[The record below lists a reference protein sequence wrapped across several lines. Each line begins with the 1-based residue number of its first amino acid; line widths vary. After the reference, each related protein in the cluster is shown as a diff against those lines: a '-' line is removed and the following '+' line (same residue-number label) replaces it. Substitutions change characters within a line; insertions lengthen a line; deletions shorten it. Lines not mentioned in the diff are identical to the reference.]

1 VIERVD
7 LSLVY
12 PENKLYLDYVAG
24 AASAVSLFSYSPEE
38 FAQALTER
46 HTVDYPRAV
55 ISDLLYKYNASIGA
69 SSASLANITA
79 LKDRSTFC
87 VIGGQQVGFLGGPVY
102 TTYKIVTTIRLA
114 ASLEE
119 RLGKRVVPMF
129 WLADEDH
136 DFTEINHTYIA
147 KDDGEVGRISFDW
160 EGCGR
165 QIADLPIND
174 EIRNAYTSYLQALP
188 TSPHNAQIEDVFALK
203 PGEDYT
209 TWHARLFA
217 QIFSRWGLIIV
228 TPRVLRVPGHTFFR
242 AALERRAEIRAALT
256 EAEAKVL
263 AAGYSPVLSPERAG
277 VLYVIDDAGRRVR
290 VTDSLSHLP
299 LVEEHPERYS
309 TDVALRPLLADTLLP
324 VIASVLGPGEVAYQA
339 MLKPLYALFSLPQPI
354 AFPRE
359 NFTVITRAK
368 ADLIARFKTSVS
380 AILSGE
386 FSSTE
391 AKHALASSELA
402 KGFTDAREAITADLA
417 SLCPL
422 IEALDPSLV
431 RSCEGARLSALRALA
446 QLEDRALRAN
456 LANHRLSLGALQRL
470 RNTILPRNRLQERVF
485 PLPYFIN
492 RHGPQFVE
500 RLVAMAELD
509 NTHHR
514 VLTWED
520 DD

>member
-1 VIERVD
+1 MIERVD
-7 LSLVY
+7 PSLVY
-12 PENKLYLDYVAG
+12 PGNKLYLDYIAG
-24 AASAVSLFSYSPEE
+24 AASAVSLFGHSPKE
-38 FAQALTER
+38 FGQALAER
-46 HTVDYPRAV
+46 RRVDYPRAA
-55 ISDLLYKYNASIGA
+55 ISDLLYKYNTSIGA
-69 SSASLANITA
+69 SSATMTNITA

-119 RLGKRVVPMF
+119 RLGKKVVPMF

-136 DFTEINHTYIA
+136 DFTEINHAYIA
-147 KDDGEVGRISFDW
+147 KDDGEVGKISFDW
-160 EGCGR
+160 EGRGR
-165 QIADLPIND
+165 QIADLPISD
-174 EIRNAYTSYLQALP
+174 GIRTAYKACLEALP
-188 TSPHNAQIEDVFALK
+188 KGPYNVQIEEAFAPK
-203 PGEDYT
+203 RGEDYT

-228 TPRVLRVPGHTFFR
+228 TPRVLRVPGRAFFR

-256 EAEAKVL
+256 EAEAKVR
-263 AAGYSPVLSPERAG
+263 AAGYSPALSPERAG

-290 VTDSLSHLP
+290 VSDSLSHLHM
-299 LVEEHPERYS
+299 VTEHPERYS

-324 VIASVLGPGEVAYQA
+324 VIASVLGPGEIAYHA
-339 MLKPLYALFSLPQPI
+339 MLKPLYALFSLVQPI

-359 NFTVITRAK
+359 SFTVITRAE
-368 ADLIARFKTSVS
+368 ADLIARFKTSAS
-380 AILSGE
+380 AILSSE

-402 KGFTDAREAITADLA
+402 KGFADAREAITADLA
-417 SLCPL
+417 SLRPL
-422 IEALDPSLV
+422 VEALDPGLV
-431 RSCEGARLSALRALA
+431 RSCEGTRLAALRALA
-446 QLEDRALRAN
+446 QLEDRALRAS
-456 LANHRLSLGALQRL
+456 LAKRGLSLRALQQL
-470 RNTILPRNRLQERVF
+470 RNTILPRGRLQERVF

-492 RHGPQFVE
+492 HHGPRFVE
-500 RLVAMAELD
+500 RLMAMAELD

>member
-1 VIERVD
+1 MIERVD

-12 PENKLYLDYVAG
+12 PENKLYLDYVTG
-24 AASAVSLFSYSPEE
+24 AASAVSLFSHSPGQ
-38 FAQALTER
+38 FAQALAKR
-46 HTVDYPRAV
+46 RTVDYPRAT
-55 ISDLLYKYNASIGA
+55 ISNLLYKYNAGIDA
-69 SSASLANITA
+69 SDASLANITA

-119 RLGKRVVPMF
+119 RLGVKVVPMF

-136 DFTEINHTYIA
+136 DFTEINHAYVA
-147 KDDGEVGRISFDW
+147 KDDGEVGKISFDW
-160 EGCGR
+160 EGRGR

-174 EIRNAYTSYLQALP
+174 EIRNAYTSYLQALLA
-188 TSPHNAQIEDVFALK
+188 SPYNTQIEDIFAPK
-203 PGEDYT
+203 PEEDYT

-228 TPRVLRVPGHTFFR
+228 TPSVLRAPGRAFFC
-242 AALERRAEIRAALT
+242 AALERCAEIRAALT
-256 EAEAKVL
+256 EAAVKVR

-290 VTDSLSHLP
+290 VSDSLSHLHM
-299 LVEEHPERYS
+299 VTEHPERYS

-324 VIASVLGPGEVAYQA
+324 VIASVLGPGEIAYQA
-339 MLKPLYALFSLPQPI
+339 MLKPLYHLFSLPQPI
-354 AFPRE
+354 IFPRE
-359 NFTVITRAK
+359 SFTVITRAE
-368 ADLIARFKTSVS
+368 ADLIARFVTSAS
-380 AILSGE
+380 ALLSDE

-391 AKHALASSELA
+391 AKRALAPLDLQ
-402 KGFTDAREAITADLA
+402 KGFANTREAITADLA
-417 SLCPL
+417 PL
-422 IEALDPSLV
+422 FPLVEALDPGLV
-431 RSCEGARLSALRALA
+431 RSCEGTRLAALRALA

-456 LANHRLSLGALQRL
+456 LAKRGLSLRALQQL
-470 RNTILPRNRLQERVF
+470 RNTILPRGRLQERVF

-492 RHGPQFVE
+492 RHGPRFVE

-514 VLTWED
+514 MLTWED

>member
-1 VIERVD
+1 MIERID

-55 ISDLLYKYNASIGA
+55 ISDLLYNYNVAIGA

-79 LKDRSTFC
+79 LKDQSTFC

-119 RLGKRVVPMF
+119 RLGKKVVPMF

-136 DFTEINHTYIA
+136 DFTEINHAYVA
-147 KDDGEVGRISFDW
+147 KDDGEVGKISFDW
-160 EGCGR
+160 EGRGR

-188 TSPHNAQIEDVFALK
+188 ASPYNAQIEEVFAPK

-228 TPRVLRVPGHTFFR
+228 TPRVLRVPGRAFFY
-242 AALERRAEIRAALT
+242 AALERCAEIRTYLDEAA
-256 EAEAKVL
+256 AMVR

-277 VLYVIDDAGRRVR
+277 ALYVIDDAGRRVR
-290 VTDSLSHLP
+290 VSDSLSHLHM
-299 LVEEHPERYS
+299 VTEHPERYS

-324 VIASVLGPGEVAYQA
+324 VIASVLGPGEIAYQA
-339 MLKPLYALFSLPQPI
+339 MLKPLYHLFSLPQPI

-359 NFTVITRAK
+359 NFTVITRAE
-368 ADLIARFKTSVS
+368 ADLITRFVTSVS
-380 AILSGE
+380 SILSGE
-386 FSSTE
+386 FSSEE
-391 AKHALASSELA
+391 AKRALAPLELQ
-402 KGFTDAREAITADLA
+402 KGFADAREAITADLA
-417 SLCPL
+417 PL
-422 IEALDPSLV
+422 FPLVEALDPGLV
-431 RSCEGARLSALRALA
+431 RSCEGARFAALRALA

-456 LANHRLSLGALQRL
+456 LAKRGLSLRALQQL
-470 RNTILPRNRLQERVF
+470 RNTILPRGRLQERVF

-492 RHGPQFVE
+492 RHGPRFVE

-509 NTHHR
+509 NTYHC